1 MSIIHFLSSNIPFIL
16 GAINISYFEY
26 SLTSTDE
33 WRKIDFYSSCYFH
46 TKSEFKMSN
55 KQLLFFS
62 HNVSFHDQTSGNN
75 TCVYI
80 VSEICI
86 LERRICIVSA
96 SLFACLLWWRSRE
109 GKLERT
115 DLDARIK
122 RKEGDIEFD
131 LCDKKTYWIDIFN
144 AIY

>member
-1 MSIIHFLSSNIPFIL
+1 MKIYNFSCNI
-16 GAINISYFEY
+16 
-26 SLTSTDE
+26 
-33 WRKIDFYSSCYFH
+33 KFYSWNFSYILQLTITCF
-46 TKSEFKMSN
+46 SFR
-55 KQLLFFS
+55 LLFDFNGRMAKNRFLLSLLFPHEIRIQNVQQTILAFLHDFS
-62 HNVSFHDQTSGNN
+62 SHDTNPGNN

-96 SLFACLLWWRSRE
+96 SLFACLWLRSRE
-109 GKLERT
+109 GKMERT

-131 LCDKKTYWIDIFN
+131 SCDKNIE
-144 AIY
+144 